1 MATDSDPVDAVR
13 HRLHRIQGAPPRGPR
28 APADDAG
35 DRMPLP
41 GRPSLDALLDPERG
55 RTPARRP
62 PLHPALMKTAEVGGP
77 LAEHVVHDPGAYT
90 RGALAGRPGKRM
102 SSPELI
108 ASHGGTP
115 PGPVRTA
122 VTDVLTDPYTW
133 ALGGAQDVLA
143 GGRALSRGAGALAAS
158 ENPLARALG
167 RLATEESG
175 KLDWEKFGRSLGS
188 PTVREGFRQL
198 GPDEYFRR
206 NLGYGI
212 EETPA
217 HQFDVLAD
225 RMGVP
230 LHWASPG
237 DYQAHLGDFRPASEY
252 PYASYVP
259 VGPGK
264 WNKSIAI
271 PTTRQ
276 MWWDPFTMK
285 REMLTSGNPKVNPAF
300 DPADMASQPILR
312 PWLSTSD
319 PRHVAVHELMH
330 ALHHREVGTPTFGT
344 LQNDQVGAALVQEL
358 QDKISRYALTNPL
371 EAVAETGTKGIL
383 RPQGSTLLQ
392 AIPAPIKKAYGRDW
406 WGPNIPKAKKDMG
419 L

>member
-1 MATDSDPVDAVR
+1 MTPAPIRGASWPAGRASGCEPGADRQPRRNASRPRTDGRDRRPDRSLYVGP
-13 HRLHRIQGAPPRGPR
+13 GRG
-28 APADDAG
+28 
-35 DRMPLP
+35 P
-41 GRPSLDALLDPERG
+41 GRPG
-55 RTPARRP
+55 
-62 PLHPALMKTAEVGGP
+62 
-77 LAEHVVHDPGAYT
+77 
-90 RGALAGRPGKRM
+90 GRPGPVPRC
-102 SSPELI
+102 
-108 ASHGGTP
+108 GG
-115 PGPVRTA
+115 
-122 VTDVLTDPYTW
+122 
-133 ALGGAQDVLA
+133 
-143 GGRALSRGAGALAAS
+143 
-158 ENPLARALG
+158 LG
-167 RLATEESG
+167 RVREPLGPHTGPARHRGERQARLGEIR
-175 KLDWEKFGRSLGS
+175 RSLGS
-188 PTVREGFRQL
+188 PTAHKGFRQF

-264 WNKSIAI
+264 WNESIAI

-300 DPADMASQPILR
+300 DSADMASQPILR

-358 QDKISRYALTNPL
+358 QDEVSRYALTNPL
-371 EAVAETGTKGIL
+371 EAVADGGPKASSD
-383 RPQGSTLLQ
+383 RKAPTLLQ
-392 AIPAPIKKAYGRDW
+392 AIPALIKKAQAGRDW